1 MAEHSTLGPSSS
13 MCERFIE
20 EVGRGWWQKEKGKRE
35 REGGVFS
42 LFTWKMWEVSQ
53 ADSGNRAAVVLVTGL

>member
-1 MAEHSTLGPSSS
+1 